1 MSNVTLLDGAI
12 RFATINEFKR
22 VYLEK
27 HSNIQNQYWTLRKFL
42 DYYHQG
48 KINPSPKFQ
57 RPYHYVDVP
66 WGTGEIWQ
74 QHLIGDVLKLKPFQK
89 IHLRLTED
97 GFYEILDGGHR
108 SRTILAFFTNKIRT
122 PKNLIITLVN
132 SETGIETE
140 YDLSDMSWKQI
151 TDKHSGLEEI
161 YQTSI
166 YFDLTIHSNI
176 SDDEAEDIFLT
187 LNDLHDMSA
196 ADKRNAINS
205 YVSDLCRKY
214 GAVDSSEAFKF
225 LSEKVGQKL
234 AHIGLKTTKRET
246 DEIVS
251 LCMLYMKQGGFTSN
265 ECTGL
270 DSTAGPLEEMYRSEE
285 FNEFLTTKEGIQ
297 FIKNLEIILSMTD
310 RVVRTGK
317 IGAKQNW
324 KKGNIKKVFCLIYEI
339 GLINQNWQTLD
350 KSFNAAKFLETLRDR
365 ITLFAGKKSFKHNP
379 HQRYESIDSDGRMV
393 KKTTSKKVNKGE
405 EYGYRSVFN
414 GGARIDDLEFT
425 LMPLLDGFDFESW
438 GFSKVNKNPREFS
451 QQQRDELYTIQNGLC
466 RKTGKKL
473 SDYPQS
479 EWRADHIIAYT
490 YGGPTE
496 VYNGQLIL
504 NEVNRNKSA
513 GCDADDVKYVCKLVK
528 YSKTQSLLDILDAD
542 NSTTALTPDEI
553 RMVAGMLFTNK

>member
-1 MSNVTLLDGAI
+1 
-12 RFATINEFKR
+12 
-22 VYLEK
+22 
-27 HSNIQNQYWTLRKFL
+27 
-42 DYYHQG
+42 
-48 KINPSPKFQ
+48 
-57 RPYHYVDVP
+57 
-66 WGTGEIWQ
+66 
-74 QHLIGDVLKLKPFQK
+74 
-89 IHLRLTED
+89 
-97 GFYEILDGGHR
+97 
-108 SRTILAFFTNKIRT
+108 
-122 PKNLIITLVN
+122 
-132 SETGIETE
+132 
-140 YDLSDMSWKQI
+140 
-151 TDKHSGLEEI
+151 
-161 YQTSI
+161 
-166 YFDLTIHSNI
+166 
-176 SDDEAEDIFLT
+176 
-187 LNDLHDMSA
+187 
-196 ADKRNAINS
+196 
-205 YVSDLCRKY
+205 
-214 GAVDSSEAFKF
+214 
-225 LSEKVGQKL
+225 
-234 AHIGLKTTKRET
+234 
-246 DEIVS
+246 
-251 LCMLYMKQGGFTSN
+251 
-265 ECTGL
+265 
-270 DSTAGPLEEMYRSEE
+270 
-285 FNEFLTTKEGIQ
+285 
-297 FIKNLEIILSMTD
+297 MTD

-542 NSTTALTPDEI
+542 NRTTALTPDEI